1 MTCGIGGASGCI
13 ALSRQLPPGRF
24 GCVAL
29 ELLGLARI
37 EKLRRRPRAGGSPN
51 SSVQEAIRARVVFS
65 FFKKDPKDSRKRPV
79 GASADAR
86 GKRADQADGMAAR
99 PAPAMK
105 PAGAPA
111 TPREREQARSI
122 AMETAAKIDAIENEM
137 ARDFL
142 RTTIRDTGGPAVPST
157 RPAFDP
163 SLIETTSP
171 PRAQPARP
179 AAKPVPATD
188 TPVPLG
194 ETEEFDPGADVLE
207 SSVDAIEINTSG
219 AGSIIDE
226 TAILFSNGQIDA
238 AEAVLRAGI
247 RADDLAHATQN
258 AWLMLFE
265 LTNQRGDR
273 KAFDQL
279 TMEYALRFENS
290 PPAWF
295 DYLDAPAG
303 SAGRR
308 PAPAA
313 TAAVAASAEPVV
325 SLPERIDAGVVQHL
339 EQLKK
344 VAATHAALALD
355 FSAVRSIDLVGAEL
369 LLRVVNA
376 FKRARHEL
384 TLIGVERFLGPLRSA
399 TEPGRRDA
407 SDALWMLLLEVLRV
421 LDRQEEFDET
431 AIQYCITFEVS
442 PPSWEPPLPNIKAAP
457 PSAQDLAAAV
467 EAPSVD
473 RFEWHG
479 VIEGE
484 GEPYFGR
491 VLAAAPKSPQLI
503 VDCEQLRRMAFSAA
517 SALLSLARRVQR
529 MGSSLELRN
538 VNPLVGALLHLLGV
552 TGAATV
558 HLRRG

>member
-1 MTCGIGGASGCI
+1 M
-13 ALSRQLPPGRF
+13 
-24 GCVAL
+24 
-29 ELLGLARI
+29 
-37 EKLRRRPRAGGSPN
+37 
-51 SSVQEAIRARVVFS
+51 
-65 FFKKDPKDSRKRPV
+65 
-79 GASADAR
+79 
-86 GKRADQADGMAAR
+86 
-99 PAPAMK
+99 
-105 PAGAPA
+105 
-111 TPREREQARSI
+111 ARSI

-142 RTTIRDTGGPAVPST
+142 RTGIRNTGGPAVPNSQ
-157 RPAFDP
+157 PLFDP
-163 SLIETTSP
+163 ALVETTSP
-171 PRAQPARP
+171 PAAIPSP
-179 AAKPVPATD
+179 AAPAPTPRTPAT
-188 TPVPLG
+188 PLAQG
-194 ETEEFDPGADVLE
+194 DEFDPGADVLE
-207 SSVDAIEINTSG
+207 TSVDAIEINTSG

-265 LTNQRGDR
+265 LANQRGDH

-295 DYLDAPAG
+295 DYVDGPARD
-303 SAGRR
+303 AGRR
-308 PAPAA
+308 PAP
-313 TAAVAASAEPVV
+313 VAAAGLPGAEPVV
-325 SLPERIDAGVVQHL
+325 LLPEMIDAGVVKYL

-344 VAATHAALALD
+344 VAAAHAALALD
-355 FSAVRSIDLVGAEL
+355 FSVVRAIDLVGAEL
-369 LLRVVNA
+369 LLRVINA

-384 TLIGVERFLGPLRSA
+384 TLIGIERFLGPLRSA

-442 PPSWEPPLPNIKAAP
+442 PPSWEPPLPNIKPAP
-457 PSAQDLAAAV
+457 ASAQDASVAV

-473 RFEWHG
+473 RFEWRG
-479 VIEGE
+479 VIDGE

-491 VLAAAPKSPQLI
+491 VLAAAPKSPQLV